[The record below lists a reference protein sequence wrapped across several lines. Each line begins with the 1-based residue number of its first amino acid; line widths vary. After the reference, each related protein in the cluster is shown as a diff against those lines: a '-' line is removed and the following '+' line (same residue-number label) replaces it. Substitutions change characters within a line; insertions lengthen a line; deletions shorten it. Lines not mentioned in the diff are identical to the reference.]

1 MNQKF
6 NRMARAYLNIREAR
20 RTLKKEYAAR
30 DDDLKNQ
37 MGRIETA
44 MLEALNESGAESVR
58 TEFGTVYTQTTT
70 KATIAD
76 WSAFSQ
82 WEDAIEFME
91 RRVKASMVRE
101 YLDEYGELPPGVN
114 IYNELNVR
122 VLNPKS

>member
-6 NRMARAYLNIREAR
+6 NRMVRAYLNIREAR
-20 RTLKKEYAAR
+20 STLKNEYAAR
-30 DDDLKNQ
+30 DNDLKNQ
-37 MGRIETA
+37 LGRIETA

-58 TEFGTVYTQTTT
+58 TEFGTAYTQTTT
-70 KATIAD
+70 KAAIAD

-101 YLDEYGELPPGVN
+101 YLDECGELPPGVN

-122 VLNPKS
+122 IRKS